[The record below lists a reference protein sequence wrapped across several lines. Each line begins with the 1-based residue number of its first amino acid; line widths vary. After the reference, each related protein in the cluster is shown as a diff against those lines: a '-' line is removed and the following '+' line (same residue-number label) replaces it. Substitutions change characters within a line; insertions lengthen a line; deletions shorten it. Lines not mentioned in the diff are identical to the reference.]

1 MSHQQIT
8 VMAFTVKETRTTPFI
23 QIDKGEIIIT
33 GRSIPDDAFEFFEPV
48 LDASKKYVENPARH
62 TVINI
67 HLDYVNSGSKKYLTN
82 ILTVFEKNY
91 LEGNGYEVNWSYDED
106 DEAMLDLGHDL
117 KSIIKIPLT
126 IIKAD

>member
-1 MSHQQIT
+1 MQ
-8 VMAFTVKETRTTPFI
+8 V
-23 QIDKGEIIIT
+23 DKGEIIIK
-33 GRSIPDDAFEFFEPV
+33 GRSIPEDAFEFYEPV
-48 LDASKKYVENPARH
+48 VDACKEYIEQPAKH

-82 ILTVFEKNY
+82 ILTVLEKNY
-91 LEGNGYEVNWSYDED
+91 LEGNGYEVNWNYDVD

-117 KSIIKIPLT
+117 KSIIKIPLA